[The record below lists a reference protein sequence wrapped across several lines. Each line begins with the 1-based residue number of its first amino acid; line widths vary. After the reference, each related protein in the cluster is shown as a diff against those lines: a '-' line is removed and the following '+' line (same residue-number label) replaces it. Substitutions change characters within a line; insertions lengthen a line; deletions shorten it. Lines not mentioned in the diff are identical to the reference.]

1 MVSNEE
7 LTCRNCGVRLKRYD
21 NVLRIVRTKGR
32 KTSWVK
38 VNRFRCP
45 SCGQIRRELPD
56 YISPYKQY
64 EAEVIRGVLEGWLP
78 IGKATRNGKLITNI
92 EEMNSKY
99 GRINFYISPKRLWEE
114 TGYLW
119 KGEKR

>member
-7 LTCRNCGVRLKRYD
+7 LTCRNCGARLKRYD
-21 NVLRIVRTKGR
+21 NVLRIVRIKGR

-64 EAEVIRGVLEGWLP
+64 EAEVIRGVLEGF
-78 IGKATRNGKLITNI
+78 ITC
-92 EEMNSKY
+92 ETY
-99 GRINFYISPKRLWEE
+99 GYED
-114 TGYLW
+114 YLL
-119 KGEKR
+119 

>member
-64 EAEVIRGVLEGWLP
+64 EAEVIRGVLEGF
-78 IGKATRNGKLITNI
+78 ITC
-92 EEMNSKY
+92 ETYGYEDYPCEMTMARWKNSQELQ
-99 GRINFYISPKRLWEE
+99 RL
-114 TGYLW
+114 L
-119 KGEKR
+119 

>member
-7 LTCRNCGVRLKRYD
+7 LTCRNCGARLKRYD
-21 NVLRIVRTKGR
+21 NVLRIVRIKGR

-56 YISPYKQY
+56 YISPYTLP
-64 EAEVIRGVLEGWLP
+64 VIHRLFGVFILQKENQVLG
-78 IGKATRNGKLITNI
+78 
-92 EEMNSKY
+92 
-99 GRINFYISPKRLWEE
+99 
-114 TGYLW
+114 
-119 KGEKR
+119 